1 MRLMICSQEWEST
14 KKQVIVG
21 KEVRNAPY
29 LLFYSNM
36 SGETI
41 KLIEGKIEELYN
53 SLMSRPLQVL
63 SIFNDFF
70 GEDKVD
76 MQGYWSL
83 DKFKSWMSIEPL
95 STYIPNGDIVSMN
108 RNDWSMYRTRA
119 ITDLPGDQIE
129 KVVNVLT
136 NTTAKEKIGNA
147 KFNDIFILVH
157 FPHVRVTNEHDRF
170 VDINHLW
177 AKVKVM
183 YDGTL
188 NGGFKLNRSEYTM
201 LHFSSGYM
209 HSHISCIPTNDFTY
223 FQSPCTGSGPINGTI
238 SALNRDYDEDMWNMF
253 CLELSKYVTVESIAG
268 RPYNYLERLGTDN
281 MEMGVDRFITY
292 LSPDYYEGALSS
304 DKLKE
309 FIRGFINSKK
319 LKFNYVNGSYSIG
332 MSLIEFIVLISNEF
346 IKWYNDQF
354 NKEELTAKFVKLK
367 REGILEECIID
378 NGKIYYDRGRNN
390 VNSYAQYIGK
400 KVCMF
405 KGREVT
411 IDITDFAEVRN
422 ENKSIIL
429 NTHTALY
436 ILATILKVLNY
447 RYGRGKATHESNQLG
462 TEVRYL

>member
-1 MRLMICSQEWEST
+1 
-14 KKQVIVG
+14 
-21 KEVRNAPY
+21 
-29 LLFYSNM
+29 M

-108 RNDWSMYRTRA
+108 RNDWSMYKTRA

-157 FPHVRVTNEHDRF
+157 FPHIRVTNEHDRF

-209 HSHISCIPTNDFTY
+209 HSHISYIPTNDFTC

-281 MEMGVDRFITY
+281 MEMGVNRFITY

-354 NKEELTAKFVKLK
+354 NKEELTAKFAKLK
-367 REGILEECIID
+367 REGILKECIID
-378 NGKIYYDRGRNN
+378 NGKIYYDRDRNN
-390 VNSYAQYIGK
+390 VNNYAQYIGK

-411 IDITDFAEVRN
+411 IDITDIAKVRN

-447 RYGRGKATHESNQLG
+447 RYGRSKATHKSNQLG

>member
-1 MRLMICSQEWEST
+1 
-14 KKQVIVG
+14 
-21 KEVRNAPY
+21 
-29 LLFYSNM
+29 M

-41 KLIEGKIEELYN
+41 KLIEEKIEELYN
-53 SLMSRPLQVL
+53 SLMDRPLRVL

-70 GEDKVD
+70 GEDRVD

-83 DKFKSWMSIEPL
+83 DKFKSWLKIESL
-95 STYIPNGDIVSMN
+95 ATYIPDGNIADMSS
-108 RNDWSMYRTRA
+108 NDWSMYKTLA
-119 ITDLPGDQIE
+119 IADLPGDQVE

-136 NTTAKEKIGNA
+136 NITVKERIGNA
-147 KFNDIFILVH
+147 KFNGIFILVH

-183 YDGTL
+183 YNGTL
-188 NGGFKLNRSEYTM
+188 NGGFTLNRSEYTM
-201 LHFSSGYM
+201 LHISSGYM
-209 HSHISCIPTNDFTY
+209 HSHISGIPTNDFTS
-223 FQSPCTGSGPINGTI
+223 FKNPCTGSGPINGTI

-268 RPYNYLERLGTDN
+268 GPYKYLEKLGTNN
-281 MEMGVDRFITY
+281 MEMGVDRFVTY
-292 LSPDYYEGALSS
+292 IYHQPNYGDALSS

-309 FIRGFINSKK
+309 FVRVFINSKK

-354 NKEELTAKFVKLK
+354 NKEELTAKFAELK
-367 REGILEECIID
+367 RKGILKECIID
-378 NGKIYYDRGRNN
+378 NGKIYYDKGRNN
-390 VNSYAQYIGK
+390 VNTYAQYIGK

-411 IDITDFAEVRN
+411 VDITDIAEVRN
-422 ENKSIIL
+422 GNKSIIL

-447 RYGRGKATHESNQLG
+447 RYGRSKATHGSNQLG

>member
-1 MRLMICSQEWEST
+1 
-14 KKQVIVG
+14 
-21 KEVRNAPY
+21 
-29 LLFYSNM
+29 M

-41 KLIEGKIEELYN
+41 KLIEEKIEELYN
-53 SLMSRPLQVL
+53 SLMDKPLRVL
-63 SIFNDFF
+63 GIFNDFF

-83 DKFKSWMSIEPL
+83 DKFKSWMNIELL
-95 STYIPNGDIVSMN
+95 STYIPDGNIVSMD
-108 RNDWSMYRTRA
+108 RNDWSMYKTWA
-119 ITDLPGDQIE
+119 ITDLPEDQVE

-136 NTTAKEKIGNA
+136 DTTVKEIIGSV
-147 KFNDIFILVH
+147 KFNGIFILVH

-183 YDGTL
+183 YNGTL
-188 NGGFKLNRSEYTM
+188 NGGFTLNRSEYTL
-201 LHFSSGYM
+201 LHIISDYM
-209 HSHISCIPTNDFTY
+209 FSHIRSIPTNDFTK
-223 FQSPCTGSGPINGTI
+223 FQNPCTGSGPINGTI

-253 CLELSKYVTVESIAG
+253 CLELSKYVTVESVAG
-268 RPYNYLERLGTDN
+268 TPYHYLEKLGTYN
-281 MEMGVDRFITY
+281 MEVGVDGFITY
-292 LSPDYYEGALSS
+292 LSPGYYANIIAPS
-304 DKLKE
+304 KFRE
-309 FIRGFINSKK
+309 FVRYFINSKK

-354 NKEELTAKFVKLK
+354 NKEKLTAKFVDLK
-367 REGILEECIID
+367 INNILRECIID

-400 KVCMF
+400 KVCVF
-405 KGREVT
+405 KGKEITV
-411 IDITDFAEVRN
+411 DITDIAEVRN

-429 NTHTALY
+429 NTQTALY
-436 ILATILKVLNY
+436 ILTTILKVLNY
-447 RYGRGKATHESNQLG
+447 RYGRNKATHEGNQSG

>member
-1 MRLMICSQEWEST
+1 
-14 KKQVIVG
+14 
-21 KEVRNAPY
+21 
-29 LLFYSNM
+29 M

-41 KLIEGKIEELYN
+41 KLIEEKIEELYN
-53 SLMSRPLQVL
+53 SLMDRPLRVL
-63 SIFNDFF
+63 GIFNDFF

-83 DKFKSWMSIEPL
+83 DKFKSWMNIVPL
-95 STYIPNGDIVSMN
+95 STYIPDGAIVSMN
-108 RNDWSMYRTRA
+108 SNDWSIYGTQA
-119 ITDLPGDQIE
+119 ITDLPGDQVE

-136 NTTAKEKIGNA
+136 STIVKERIGNA
-147 KFNDIFILVH
+147 KFNGIFILVH

-183 YDGTL
+183 YNGTL
-188 NGGFKLNRSEYTM
+188 DGGFTLNRSEYTL
-201 LHFSSGYM
+201 LHIRSHYM
-209 HSHISCIPTNDFTY
+209 HSHISSIPTRDFTQ
-223 FQSPCTGSGPINGTI
+223 FQNPCTGSGPINGTI

-253 CLELSKYVTVESIAG
+253 CLELSKYVTVESVAG
-268 RPYNYLERLGTDN
+268 RPYHYLEKLGTSD
-281 MEMGVDRFITY
+281 MEVGIDRFITY
-292 LSPDYYEGALSS
+292 LLPNYYERVLAPS
-304 DKLKE
+304 KFRE
-309 FIRGFINSKK
+309 FVKYFINSKK

-354 NKEELTAKFVKLK
+354 NKEELTAKFTDLK
-367 REGILEECIID
+367 REGVLRECIID
-378 NGKIYYDRGRNN
+378 NGKVYYDKSRNN
-390 VNSYAQYIGK
+390 INNYTQYIGK

-411 IDITDFAEVRN
+411 VDITDIAEVRN

-429 NTHTALY
+429 DIRTALY

-447 RYGRGKATHESNQLG
+447 RYGRSKATHESNQLG